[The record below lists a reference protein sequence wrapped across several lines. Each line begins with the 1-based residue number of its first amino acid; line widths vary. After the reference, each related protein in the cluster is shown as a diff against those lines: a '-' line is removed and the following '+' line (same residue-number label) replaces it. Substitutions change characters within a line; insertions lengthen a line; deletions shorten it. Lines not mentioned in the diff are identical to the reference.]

1 MSKEKSRFNLALN
14 KNHFWRQLAL
24 LGRAV
29 RLQKL
34 LLIASCTLCIT
45 LLPAGAKTVAEQPT
59 LVSIDFR
66 DIIEGTVNYVQVS
79 NISDEQEIEIGKQTN
94 EQVLSEYPLH
104 NDPQLQQYVTN
115 LGQQLLNNSDS
126 RDIPFK
132 FQVVT
137 SDEINAFAT
146 PGGFVYVTTGLLK
159 AAENEA
165 QLASVMAHEIAHIN
179 EKHGVKG
186 LKQAVAAQGIAKAA
200 GVETEALAQIA
211 YQITLD
217 LPQGRSFEYEAD
229 RKGLEI
235 MQQSGYP
242 ASAFAQFLEK
252 LSGGGTPEFLRTH
265 PTSDNRIKAIAA
277 ESQGETAANSKGLDQ
292 AAYRNNVLS
301 RL

>member
-104 NDPQLQQYVTN
+104 NDPQL
-115 LGQQLLNNSDS
+115 
-126 RDIPFK
+126 
-132 FQVVT
+132 
-137 SDEINAFAT
+137 
-146 PGGFVYVTTGLLK
+146 
-159 AAENEA
+159 
-165 QLASVMAHEIAHIN
+165 
-179 EKHGVKG
+179 
-186 LKQAVAAQGIAKAA
+186 
-200 GVETEALAQIA
+200 
-211 YQITLD
+211 
-217 LPQGRSFEYEAD
+217 
-229 RKGLEI
+229 
-235 MQQSGYP
+235 
-242 ASAFAQFLEK
+242 
-252 LSGGGTPEFLRTH
+252 
-265 PTSDNRIKAIAA
+265 
-277 ESQGETAANSKGLDQ
+277 
-292 AAYRNNVLS
+292 
-301 RL
+301 